1 MLVNFYLP
9 TLISANLYSATSLDL
24 RGVLSLF
31 LTMPLLLKTPSFLIS
46 TKISLQW
53 FFYFYST
60 LSIFQCLFLSS
71 QNNYNNN
78 LVFVPRSMSYCT
90 FITFNFTTLW
100 VCSYEVYQWLLFL
113 LSLNSIGH
121 SGSHLLPRNILF
133 TWLSLYATVSWFVF
147 WLIGPFFSVSV
158 ADSFFSW
165 NHFTLECSSPR
176 SMVLSSLYIH
186 LLPWSAYPAS
196 WF

>member
-31 LTMPLLLKTPSFLIS
+31 LTMSLLLKTPSFLIS

-147 WLIGPFFSVSV
+147 
-158 ADSFFSW
+158 
-165 NHFTLECSSPR
+165 
-176 SMVLSSLYIH
+176 
-186 LLPWSAYPAS
+186 
-196 WF
+196 